1 MSAGDD
7 LRSAWEAELARVDP
21 ALEWGPHE
29 AAHMDAACRAADRA
43 EALRAAFD
51 AEQRAGEKRPDVLVR
66 LSSELRMLDKAIA
79 DHLGRITLAED
90 GRAKSPQHQ
99 AAANARWDA
108 RRAEHEQNR
117 QAAYGTA

>member
-7 LRSAWEAELARVDP
+7 LRAAWEAELAAVDP
-21 ALEWGPHE
+21 TLEWGPHE

-51 AEQRAGEKRPDVLVR
+51 AERAGEQRPDVLVR
-66 LSSELRMLDKAIA
+66 VSSELRMLDKAIA
-79 DHLGRITLAED
+79 DHLGRITLGED

-108 RRAEHEQNR
+108 RRAQREANR